1 VKTAKKTSYLTE
13 LIERHERWRSE
24 VGGRKEDPDD
34 DRRRRDEYVE
44 PLRRDTA
51 IPDASR
57 RDYEEDPDDM
67 WDFGTVRHTGKTATM
82 GRAGAPPPPI
92 AENGV
97 YSASTTSSRSST
109 TVVGHNGNGIVHGGS
124 TRGAGES
131 GSADVNKTLPR
142 PSLEGDR
149 EIQGT
154 VRRVV
159 APLADVS
166 LATRTTSTR
175 RRSCRTHI
183 WKTPCSLRCSTRL
196 SCLLLPLCVPF
207 FSSSCKTSRS
217 GFDLVQMF
225 PRVATAEARLALTNL
240 QRAFIEA
247 ERMIPG
253 VTDEFVNEI
262 VDSVERVEDEPR

>member
-1 VKTAKKTSYLTE
+1 
-13 LIERHERWRSE
+13 
-24 VGGRKEDPDD
+24 
-34 DRRRRDEYVE
+34 
-44 PLRRDTA
+44 
-51 IPDASR
+51 
-57 RDYEEDPDDM
+57 M
-67 WDFGTVRHTGKTATM
+67 WDFGTVRHTGQTATM
-82 GRAGAPPPPI
+82 GRANAPPPPI

-97 YSASTTSSRSST
+97 YSASTSSSRSST
-109 TVVGHNGNGIVHGGS
+109 TAVGHNGNGIGHAGSSGS
-124 TRGAGES
+124 TGEY
-131 GSADVNKTLPR
+131 GSASVNKTLPR

-159 APLADVS
+159 APLGRREPSYEDDEFDEELQEEQLQDPHLEDVMPPTMLDS
-166 LATRTTSTR
+166 VIMPAIASVRYF
-175 RRSCRTHI
+175 C
-183 WKTPCSLRCSTRL
+183 
-196 SCLLLPLCVPF
+196 
-207 FSSSCKTSRS
+207 FSSLCKTSCS

-262 VDSVERVEDEPR
+262 VDSVERVEDESR

>member
-1 VKTAKKTSYLTE
+1 
-13 LIERHERWRSE
+13 
-24 VGGRKEDPDD
+24 
-34 DRRRRDEYVE
+34 
-44 PLRRDTA
+44 
-51 IPDASR
+51 
-57 RDYEEDPDDM
+57 M
-67 WDFGTVRHTGKTATM
+67 WDFGTVRHTGQTATM
-82 GRAGAPPPPI
+82 GRARAPPPPI

-97 YSASTTSSRSST
+97 YSASTSSSRSST
-109 TVVGHNGNGIVHGGS
+109 TAVGHNGNGIGHAGS
-124 TRGAGES
+124 IRGSGES
-131 GSADVNKTLPR
+131 GSADMDKTLPR
-142 PSLEGDR
+142 QSLEGDR

-159 APLADVS
+159 APLG
-166 LATRTTSTR
+166 R
-175 RRSCRTHI
+175 REPSYEDDEYDDEEEQPQEEQPQDPHLEEAMQPTMLDSVI
-183 WKTPCSLRCSTRL
+183 MPAIASVRL
-196 SCLLLPLCVPF
+196 LF
-207 FSSSCKTSRS
+207 FSAFCKTSCS

>member
-1 VKTAKKTSYLTE
+1 
-13 LIERHERWRSE
+13 
-24 VGGRKEDPDD
+24 
-34 DRRRRDEYVE
+34 
-44 PLRRDTA
+44 
-51 IPDASR
+51 
-57 RDYEEDPDDM
+57 
-67 WDFGTVRHTGKTATM
+67 M
-82 GRAGAPPPPI
+82 GRASAPPPPI

-97 YSASTTSSRSST
+97 YSASTASSRSST
-109 TVVGHNGNGIVHGGS
+109 TAIGHNGHSIGHDGS
-124 TRGAGES
+124 PRGSGES
-131 GSADVNKTLPR
+131 GSADGNKTLPR

-159 APLADVS
+159 VPLGRREPSYEDDEYDEELLQQEQQQHDPHLEDAMQ
-166 LATRTTSTR
+166 STMLDSVIMPAIASVR
-175 RRSCRTHI
+175 I
-183 WKTPCSLRCSTRL
+183 FFLF
-196 SCLLLPLCVPF
+196 LL
-207 FSSSCKTSRS
+207 CKTSCS
-217 GFDLVQMF
+217 GFVVVQMF